1 MYCQMTTLPGCES
14 GGWTMVMKMDGT
26 QVVYKGF
33 TNLSELNLSI
43 TIVNKR
49 FLKTI
54 SFTNWRVATSCVLG
68 LLRNYLHYL
77 KLNYL
82 KFEMVFLEQRQLTN
96 YVELKIGYSIKS
108 SVKWTLQHSMCNCR
122 KEMVY
127 N

>member
-54 SFTNWRVATSCVLG
+54 SFTNWRVTEELSTLSET
-68 LLRNYLHYL
+68 
-77 KLNYL
+77 KLS
-82 KFEMVFLEQRQLTN
+82 
-96 YVELKIGYSIKS
+96 KI
-108 SVKWTLQHSMCNCR
+108 
-122 KEMVY
+122 
-127 N
+127 

>member
-82 KFEMVFLEQRQLTN
+82 KFEMVFLSFHLSK
-96 YVELKIGYSIKS
+96 LKNGFYIMYNNI
-108 SVKWTLQHSMCNCR
+108 WTVF
-122 KEMVY
+122 KDA
-127 N
+127 